1 MVIRWAVAQAS
12 FRTPNWANALPGDAY
27 EGDEPDGFYSR
38 DELVEYFEGYAAK
51 FELQVV
57 EGLSVAGVDADGD
70 GFRVTDDVAGRSK
83 PLWLRTLSLH
93 PG

>member
-12 FRTPNWANALPGDAY
+12 FRTPNWSNALPGDAY
-27 EGDEPDGFYSR
+27 EGDE
-38 DELVEYFEGYAAK
+38 LVEYFE
-51 FELQVV
+51 
-57 EGLSVAGVDADGD
+57 
-70 GFRVTDDVAGRSK
+70 GRSK